1 MANKGV
7 EEERQ
12 RVQQGLSRREEIIR
26 QGKAKRD
33 DDNAEI
39 ARLQAQLAEDSSGW
53 EDLQAKHT
61 AYVAQEGER
70 HQSDTKALGQARDA
84 AAAGDA
90 GDAAPGGASDA
101 APAEDGEAGE
111 PAPAAAEACEPRA
124 CKGEAGEEV
133 EVQLKDSE
141 EWKKASIEAV
151 EDGALFTVN
160 FTESEQEVKV
170 PLQRIRLPMSEC
182 GETPGDMDPHATA
195 SCESKQCGAVC
206 TATCSAGYE
215 GSARSYRCGEDGN
228 WAPVVAEDAATC
240 QLLPPAVP
248 YVEKVTAEDSSLTV
262 SFSVQ
267 EANGASYS
275 ISATP
280 AAAGGAA
287 TQQTQLESATGTVAE
302 ATVDG
307 LTNGVEY
314 TITVEATNAAG
325 SESSAGAR

>member
-1 MANKGV
+1 M
-7 EEERQ
+7 
-12 RVQQGLSRREEIIR
+12 
-26 QGKAKRD
+26 
-33 DDNAEI
+33 
-39 ARLQAQLAEDSSGW
+39 
-53 EDLQAKHT
+53 
-61 AYVAQEGER
+61 
-70 HQSDTKALGQARDA
+70 
-84 AAAGDA
+84 
-90 GDAAPGGASDA
+90 
-101 APAEDGEAGE
+101 
-111 PAPAAAEACEPRA
+111 
-124 CKGEAGEEV
+124 
-133 EVQLKDSE
+133 
-141 EWKKASIEAV
+141 
-151 EDGALFTVN
+151 
-160 FTESEQEVKV
+160 
-170 PLQRIRLPMSEC
+170 
-182 GETPGDMDPHATA
+182 
-195 SCESKQCGAVC
+195 C

-307 LTNGVEY
+307 LTNDVEY